1 MPADRLPTAH
11 ASISQGQAL
20 VSNAERDHS
29 APLAPT
35 RATVLHSTSMI
46 DCVGVLKVG
55 SGSLFS
61 SRESLNRRTEMSV
74 FTPAEIT
81 YLQSQRLARVATSG
95 PGGQPHVVPV
105 SFRYNPDEDTIDVG
119 GHGFAQ
125 RKKYRDVQRNPR
137 VAIVIDDLATVD
149 PWRPRMI
156 EIRGLADILPT
167 GGEAIG
173 PGFDPPIFRIRPRR
187 IVSIGIDG
195 DEPFSSNARSVP

>member
-1 MPADRLPTAH
+1 
-11 ASISQGQAL
+11 
-20 VSNAERDHS
+20 
-29 APLAPT
+29 
-35 RATVLHSTSMI
+35 
-46 DCVGVLKVG
+46 
-55 SGSLFS
+55 
-61 SRESLNRRTEMSV
+61 MSV

-119 GHGFAQ
+119 GHGFVG

-137 VAIVIDDLATVD
+137 IAIVIDDLATVD

-156 EIRGLADILPT
+156 EIRGQADILPT
-167 GGEAIG
+167 GGDAIG
-173 PGFDPPIFRIRPRR
+173 PGFDPQIFRIRPRR

-195 DEPFSSNARSVP
+195 DEPFSSNARSVS